1 MSSWNLV
8 EISSFLK
15 ERKNKMKPE
24 EANNSGLKR
33 IEKIDFNGNIFI
45 NHNKLTNTDMIVV
58 KKGDLVISG
67 INVEKGALAVYEGE
81 KDVVATIHYSAY
93 EFDNSKINI
102 DYLKWFLKSKV
113 FLNILKEQAGGGIKT
128 ELKPKKFL
136 PLKINLPDMDLQRRI
151 VKNIEEVSIEIRDI
165 VFLIIENSNYLNKLK
180 ETILKDAI
188 QGKLVP
194 QNPDDEPAS
203 ELLKRI
209 KEEKQK
215 LIAEG
220 RTKKEKPLPPISN
233 DEIPFELPKGW
244 EWVRLGE
251 LLYSTDAG
259 KSPECVGNSVVGNKW
274 GVIKTTAIQQNFFLE
289 DENKVLPSGF
299 IVSDSHKININDVL
313 ITRAGPKNRVGIV

>member
-259 KSPECVGNSVVGNKW
+259 KKP
-274 GVIKTTAIQQNFFLE
+274 
-289 DENKVLPSGF
+289 
-299 IVSDSHKININDVL
+299 
-313 ITRAGPKNRVGIV
+313 